1 MATIN
6 NQSPDEDRR
15 REIAL
20 ELMEAY
26 VSLTCCCIFLFN
38 YVFPFYYIS
47 SCFFIL
53 DMFSL
58 ATVKNSEKEAI
69 HGLIFTFRF
78 L

>member
-38 YVFPFYYIS
+38 YVLPILLHFFH
-47 SCFFIL
+47 FFIL